1 MCILAPPPCEE
12 LTTEPSTWQLRCG
25 CQGAF
30 MPAELDVLP
39 LLQDKAQDQSGL
51 LGLNFIWDRAILTAN
66 LAAPPSSLSEW
77 TGIRNK

>member
-1 MCILAPPPCEE
+1 
-12 LTTEPSTWQLRCG
+12 
-25 CQGAF
+25 

-39 LLQDKAQDQSGL
+39 LLQGKGQDQSGL